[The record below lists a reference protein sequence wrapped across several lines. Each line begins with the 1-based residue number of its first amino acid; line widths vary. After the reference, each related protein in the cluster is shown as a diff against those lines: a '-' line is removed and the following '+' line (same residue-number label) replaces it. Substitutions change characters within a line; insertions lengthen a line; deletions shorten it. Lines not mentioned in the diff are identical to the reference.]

1 MTQIH
6 CRPLATA
13 VCVTVAALVCAAP
26 LAAREEQQSRELS
39 DWELA
44 EIQSLVQ
51 VVDAARAGEL
61 DPVEDPF
68 DLMPSFLKGTDGN
81 TYVPFTLAID
91 PTKIDGSSVA
101 VYLHVD
107 CASSGCPPPPDAM
120 EKIRETCREVAP
132 DSFTVR
138 NLCEQEEIRN
148 YNELQDRGS
157 EPPEAIFEDA
167 YFVQLDEPGADG
179 TVRLNRAF
187 SVPGSDYDVYV
198 ALRKSLGE
206 DADDDARG
214 ELPVM
219 LLRRQVSVPNLWTE
233 QLQTS
238 TVLIAQAIEPL
249 AAPLSPE
256 EQIQYPYTLGTTRI
270 VPKFDRSFGKQ
281 EDLNLLMLVYNPR
294 LSSGMPNVTIE
305 YDFHTQ
311 TDAGEEFFNKTV
323 PQDFNAQ
330 TLPGGFSVEAGH
342 QIVAGQSVP
351 LSLFPAGD
359 YRLEITITDNE
370 AGTDVTRDVNFTVR
384 ET

>member
-81 TYVPFTLAID
+81 TYVPFTLAVD
-91 PTKIDGSSVA
+91 PAKIDGSSVA
-101 VYLHVD
+101 VYLYID
-107 CASSGCPPPPDAM
+107 EPAPAAAAEDDDSDD
-120 EKIRETCREVAP
+120 EEREAV
-132 DSFTVR
+132 
-138 NLCEQEEIRN
+138 
-148 YNELQDRGS
+148 
-157 EPPEAIFEDA
+157 FEDA

-187 SVPGSDYDVYV
+187 SAPGSDYDVYV

>member
-6 CRPLATA
+6 CQQLAA
-13 VCVTVAALVCAAP
+13 VACLTVAALVCAAP
-26 LAAREEQQSRELS
+26 AAGQDEPQSRELS
-39 DWELA
+39 DWERA
-44 EIQSLVQ
+44 EILSLVQ
-51 VVDAARAGEL
+51 VLDAARAGEL

-68 DLMPSFLKGTDGN
+68 DLTPSFLKGTDGN

-101 VYLHVD
+101 VYLYVD
-107 CASSGCPPPPDAM
+107 VLAPAAAAEDDDSDD
-120 EKIRETCREVAP
+120 EEDEEREAV
-132 DSFTVR
+132 
-138 NLCEQEEIRN
+138 
-148 YNELQDRGS
+148 
-157 EPPEAIFEDA
+157 FEDA
-167 YFVQLDEPGADG
+167 YFIQLDEPGADDM
-179 TVRLNRAF
+179 VRLNRAF
-187 SVPGSDYDVYV
+187 SVPASDYDVYV

-219 LLRRQVSVPNLWTE
+219 LLKRQVSVPNLWTE

-238 TVLIAQAIEPL
+238 TVLVAQAIEPL

-294 LSSGMPNVTIE
+294 LSSGMPNVTVE
-305 YDFHTQ
+305 YNFHSR
-311 TDAGEEFFNKTV
+311 TDAGEEFFNKTA
-323 PQDFNAQ
+323 PQEFNAQ
-330 TLPGGFSVEAGH
+330 TLPAGFSVEAGH

-351 LSLFPAGD
+351 LSLFPAGE
-359 YRLEITITDNE
+359 YRLEIAITDNE
-370 AGTDVTRDVNFTVR
+370 AGTNLTRDVNFTVR